1 MSERHVQPTSG
12 AIRAANRTAV
22 VDVLRRHGAAT
33 RAELCR
39 RTGLSRATVSSLVAD
54 LQAHGLVSEQR
65 ASDDAYFGRP
75 PAVITLDRS
84 AGLAIAIDVGVR
96 HVAVAVGDLSRRVLA
111 ERWISLPHGH
121 DSITGVATVLRCVDE
136 AIAEA
141 GAHRDQLVGAAISI
155 AAPVAPHSGHLLVP
169 GVLPGWDGRALA
181 AAVEQRWDIP
191 VAVENDANVGALA
204 ESTWGE
210 SAPGGLLYVK
220 VASRVGLGIVL
231 GDSIHYGADG
241 WAGEFGH
248 TTAVPGGLL
257 CWCGRRGC
265 LEMYAGGEGMLRQLE
280 VVGAPANDVAEIIS
294 RASDADP
301 AVVGV
306 VQAGVEA
313 LAAGLAALA
322 CVLNPAV
329 IVLGGELTLLAD
341 ELLLD
346 PVRAALA
353 SLPFGNPIPV
363 RVSTL
368 GDRASLVGSL
378 ALVLSE
384 TRRFSDR
391 SITAAQ
397 PDITL
402 AATS

>member
-1 MSERHVQPTSG
+1 VTERIVQPTSG
-12 AIRAANRTAV
+12 AIRAANRTSV
-22 VDVLRRHGAAT
+22 VDALRRHGAAT
-33 RAELCR
+33 RAEISR

-54 LQAHGLVSEQR
+54 LQAHGLVSER
-65 ASDDAYFGRP
+65 RGSDEAYFGRP
-75 PAVITLDRS
+75 PAVIALDRS

-96 HVAVAVGDLSRRVLA
+96 HVAVAVGDLSRQVLA
-111 ERWISLPHGH
+111 ERWVSLPHGH
-121 DSITGVATVLRCVDE
+121 DAITGVATVLRCVDE
-136 AIAEA
+136 AIVEA

-155 AAPVAPHSGHLLVP
+155 AAPVAPSSGHLLVP
-169 GVLPGWDGRALA
+169 GVLPGWDGRELA
-181 AAVEQRWDIP
+181 AAVERRWNVP
-191 VAVENDANVGALA
+191 VVVENDANLGALA
-204 ESTWGE
+204 EFTWGQD
-210 SAPGGLLYVK
+210 APGGLLYVK
-220 VASRVGLGIVL
+220 AASRVGLGIVL
-231 GDSIHYGADG
+231 QDSIHHGADG

-248 TTAVPGGLL
+248 TTAVPGGVL

-280 VVGAPANDVAEIIS
+280 SQGAPANNVAEIIALA
-294 RASDADP
+294 RAGDP
-301 AVVGV
+301 VVLGV
-306 VQAGVEA
+306 VESGVEA

-329 IVLGGELTLLAD
+329 IILGGELTALGD
-341 ELLLD
+341 DLLLD
-346 PVRAALA
+346 PVRVALA

-363 RVSTL
+363 RLSTL

-391 SITAAQ
+391 SNESQ
-397 PDITL
+397 PTGVEF